1 MLASILIRSVLSMRM
16 KYLHGGD
23 IALTFGE
30 GAIVSP
36 RSKRSK
42 RLRIDLH
49 ASGGDLI
56 PD

>member
-1 MLASILIRSVLSMRM
+1 MRI
-16 KYLHGGD
+16 KYLHDGD

-49 ASGGDLI
+49 ASGEGEGEGEI